1 MKKRLIVVGL
11 VISLLLNVYIYKSS
25 NNKIEVLK
33 GREIDF
39 KGEIFN
45 LEDQIRESNYDIED
59 SNVHIDSLNQS
70 IIDYESLLFLLVH
83 NSSDIY
89 DLINSTY
96 QYDITYTE
104 GDQTKKVPINGMVFI
119 TSSKVTLDFD
129 VIKPPQLLNRGINY
143 EFHNNNITPLIRQID
158 YPQPVIYE
166 ASDNH
171 VSFEYDINIDEALQI
186 GLTGLFAKAF
196 GVDYKSIEVVRYDPK
211 QHDKGSDYFPNET
224 MKAFMVSPD
233 MELTYD
239 YIIDDEML
247 LNVGNEQI
255 MQEYELVLTDSVL
268 VNSKNLD
275 ENSKEIIITLLPESI
290 FLNQHWEN
298 DGIVSIITDMNVD
311 IEVPAG
317 IFNCI
322 EVTSY
327 ENNVLFDKVYYS
339 KGIGNVKHY
348 IYDYTVFEL
357 NEIEKKSQ

>member
-25 NNKIEVLK
+25 NNKIEILK
-33 GREIDF
+33 GNEIEL

-45 LEDQIRESNYDIED
+45 LEDQIRESNYDLED
-59 SNVHIDSLNQS
+59 SNEHIEILDQA
-70 IIDYESLLFLLVH
+70 IADYESLLFLLIQ

-89 DLINSTY
+89 EFINSTY
-96 QYDITYTE
+96 QYEITYTE
-104 GDQTKKVPINGMVFI
+104 NVRTQNIPINGKIF
-119 TSSKVTLDFD
+119 TTDSKVTLDFD

-268 VNSKNLD
+268 VNSKYFD
-275 ENSKEIIITLLPESI
+275 ENSNRIMITLLPESI
-290 FLNQHWEN
+290 FLNQHWQN
-298 DGIVSIITDMNVD
+298 DEIISVVTDMSVD

-317 IFNCI
+317 IYNCI

-327 ENNVLFDKVYYS
+327 ENNVVFDKMYFA
-339 KGIGNVKHY
+339 KGIGNVKRY

-357 NEIEKKSQ
+357 NKIEKKSQ